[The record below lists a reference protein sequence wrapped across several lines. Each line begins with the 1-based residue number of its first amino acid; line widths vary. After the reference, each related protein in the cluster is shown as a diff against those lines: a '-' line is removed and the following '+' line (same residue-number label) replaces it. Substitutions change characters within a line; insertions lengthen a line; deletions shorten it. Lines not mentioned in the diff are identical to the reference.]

1 MLLAGLQQLKNMGAD
16 RALLGTAS
24 WNIAAQQLFAAT
36 AFQLMH
42 QIRWYIWAEDA

>member
-1 MLLAGLQQLKNMGAD
+1 MLLAGLQQLKDFGAD

-36 AFQLMH
+36 AFRLLH
-42 QIRWYIWAEDA
+42 QIRWYAWAEDE